1 MKYACGGSH
10 ISFDGCNRKIM
21 LETLYYLY
29 YCPLFIIFIKVE
41 SDVKVDLNIE

>member
-1 MKYACGGSH
+1 
-10 ISFDGCNRKIM
+10 
-21 LETLYYLY
+21 LY